1 MTNHNDKVLL
11 LVGRL
16 NYTWTNTESL
26 LIYLMARLMGTS
38 KEVAIVTFLT
48 LNTTRARIE
57 LIERLAK
64 LGPVDA
70 SIRSSVLDIT
80 ARMKSASRMRNKYN
94 HSIYSF
100 DERGEIESTQLLRIA
115 EFGEDVKYGK
125 VENVDDAEIAR
136 IDATIKE
143 ISEINKA
150 IWLHLGR
157 LKGAA

>member
-1 MTNHNDKVLL
+1 MTSRNDRVLL

-26 LIYLMARLMGTS
+26 LIYVMEGLMGTS

-64 LGPVDA
+64 LG
-70 SIRSSVLDIT
+70 SVGQETRARILDIT
-80 ARMKSASRMRNKYN
+80 ARMKRASRMRNKYN

-125 VENVDDAEIAR
+125 VESIDDAEIAR
-136 IDATIKE
+136 IDATIAE
-143 ISEINKA
+143 ISDVNKA
-150 IWLHLGR
+150 IWRHL
-157 LKGAA
+157 KNDKA